1 MPTISVSQEVYEELK
16 KRSQSWEDTPTRI
29 IARLLGMNGSQR
41 VKGIEG
47 SSSAGTAQV
56 PPTLDNPGNAELLP
70 SSPPPPRPIDTAL
83 EDMVGNIIE
92 KDRLRKDRA
101 SPSSMVRKIIMI
113 VLAEEGLG
121 MIDPQLVMSETK
133 KIMELNGLLGD
144 KDLET
149 TPSGKTRLE
158 IKITQ
163 LQRESISEGLASSAE
178 GMWFLTKEGL
188 EESKEIK
195 ENSRLLSGKEN
206 NSNQLPSPKVTY
218 RHTRLCFLKEK
229 IENLE
234 AEDAFRI
241 ICPDGVFQMTKNE
254 FYEVFDNIVSTHS
267 YRDRGIYHSPRP
279 PRKAMQFKIL

>member
-16 KRSQSWEDTPTRI
+16 KRSQSWEDTPTRV
-29 IARLLGMNGSQR
+29 IARLLEIHGPKRSQHM
-41 VKGIEG
+41 EG
-47 SSSAGTAQV
+47 SSNAGTAQF
-56 PPTLDNPGNAELLP
+56 PPDSYNDDIGEDTL
-70 SSPPPPRPIDTAL
+70 PPPRYFNRPSND
-83 EDMVGNIIE
+83 
-92 KDRLRKDRA
+92 LRNRT
-101 SPSSMVRKIIMI
+101 SPDSIVRKIIML
-113 VLAEEGLG
+113 VLAEEGRE
-121 MIDPQLVMSETK
+121 MVSREKVTSETK

-206 NSNQLPSPKVTY
+206 SSNQLPSPKVTY